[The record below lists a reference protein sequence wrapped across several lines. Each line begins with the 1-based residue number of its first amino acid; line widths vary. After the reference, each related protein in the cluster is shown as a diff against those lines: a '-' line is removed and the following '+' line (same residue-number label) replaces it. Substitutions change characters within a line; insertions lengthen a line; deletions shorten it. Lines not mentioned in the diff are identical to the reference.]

1 MEAPGRNKHR
11 ELDLNK
17 SEWSFYLI
25 KVVENKPLSAW
36 TDLVSLVIQSL
47 NNVKYLGKI
56 MHLIAIFL
64 KSLWE
69 RKLFLTGEALIINY
83 KVWKRWELIDF
94 LTDHRY
100 LRFQNFDA
108 WILIF
113 NFPFYWVMA
122 FLILL
127 PEHFRL
133 LITDHYYS
141 RDFIC

>member
-1 MEAPGRNKHR
+1 MEAPERNKHR
-11 ELDLNK
+11 ALDLNK

-36 TDLVSLVIQSL
+36 TDLASLVIQSL
-47 NNVKYLGKI
+47 NNVKYLGKNYA
-56 MHLIAIFL
+56 LTAIFL

-69 RKLFLTGEALIINY
+69 RKLFLTVEALIINY
-83 KVWKRWELIDF
+83 KVGKRWELIDF

-113 NFPFYWVMA
+113 NFPFYWVMT

-133 LITDHYYS
+133 LITDHCYS